1 MESINPSDIAD
12 LDFDSIS
19 FITLKTGDM
28 IMIDNSVP
36 KKIKLDKSKT
46 NNHSKKKDTIKQK
59 LSVSKQQ
66 NFTYKGKITFNK
78 LSSKYNY
85 LNNQII
91 LKNDFN
97 KVSKVS
103 KNLSFCYKAKYNRMI
118 MNDIQNLITKENPK
132 NSLFQYNHNN
142 HTNIESIINKQGL
155 NTNNNIKSNI
165 NENQLNNE
173 KVNNFIE
180 NNQLLTTDR
189 NNLNTKN
196 EEMTEEEN
204 LDMRIKRK
212 SRNYMERLSL
222 IFGEKNKPLV
232 NAVISLKIPSDVNR
246 QQSETEKEFDMMV
259 AQLKQKRSKYRI
271 NVNDHC
277 IYQKY
282 YELYKEN
289 NKEVKYFNLNRIKY
303 YQESENNNKENEKLN
318 TNENINNNKLDNI
331 NFNNTFYGSI
341 NNKGINKSI
350 IGFNDTN
357 ANNKTSMSIYG
368 DKIKTPREN
377 KLLSSRIKEM
387 GYNSTLVCPS
397 NNFKDKLDSDF

>member
-222 IFGEKNKPLV
+222 I
-232 NAVISLKIPSDVNR
+232 
-246 QQSETEKEFDMMV
+246 
-259 AQLKQKRSKYRI
+259 
-271 NVNDHC
+271 
-277 IYQKY
+277 
-282 YELYKEN
+282 
-289 NKEVKYFNLNRIKY
+289 
-303 YQESENNNKENEKLN
+303 
-318 TNENINNNKLDNI
+318 
-331 NFNNTFYGSI
+331 
-341 NNKGINKSI
+341 
-350 IGFNDTN
+350 
-357 ANNKTSMSIYG
+357 
-368 DKIKTPREN
+368 
-377 KLLSSRIKEM
+377 
-387 GYNSTLVCPS
+387 
-397 NNFKDKLDSDF
+397 

>member
-36 KKIKLDKSKT
+36 KKIKLDKPKT

-78 LSSKYNY
+78 FSSKYNY

-91 LKNDFN
+91 LKSDFN
-97 KVSKVS
+97 KVSKIS
-103 KNLSFCYKAKYNRMI
+103 KNLSFCFKAKYDRMI
-118 MNDIQNLITKENPK
+118 INDIQNLITKENPK
-132 NSLFQYNHNN
+132 NSLFQNNHNN
-142 HTNIESIINKQGL
+142 YANIESLINKQDI
-155 NTNNNIKSNI
+155 NTNNNNIKSNI
-165 NENQLNNE
+165 NENPLNNE

-180 NNQLLTTDR
+180 NNQLLTTNR

-246 QQSETEKEFDMMV
+246 EQSQTEKEFDMMV

-271 NVNDHC
+271 NLNDHC

-289 NKEVKYFNLNRIKY
+289 NKEYKYFNLNRIKY
-303 YQESENNNKENEKLN
+303 YQEYENYNKENERMNTNENNNKIDN
-318 TNENINNNKLDNI
+318 NIV
-331 NFNNTFYGSI
+331 NNTFYGSF
-341 NNKGINKSI
+341 NNKGINKSL
-350 IGFNDTN
+350 IGLNDTN

-368 DKIKTPREN
+368 EKIKTTREN
-377 KLLSSRIKEM
+377 KLFNSRIKEI
-387 GYNSTLVCPS
+387 GCNSTLICPT
-397 NNFKDKLDSDF
+397 NNFKDKSDAEL

>member
-1 MESINPSDIAD
+1 MESINPSDIAN

-36 KKIKLDKSKT
+36 KKIQLDKKIK
-46 NNHSKKKDTIKQK
+46 NNKNITQKDTIKPK
-59 LSVSKQQ
+59 LSVSKQN
-66 NFTYKGKITFNK
+66 NFSYKGKITFNK
-78 LSSKYNY
+78 FSSKYNNIN
-85 LNNQII
+85 NNQIL
-91 LKNDFN
+91 LKNNFN
-97 KVSKVS
+97 LISKIS
-103 KNLSFCYKAKYNRMI
+103 KNISFCYKAKYSKMFL
-118 MNDIQNLITKENPK
+118 NDIQNLNIKEVPKK
-132 NSLFQYNHNN
+132 NSFLQYNHNN
-142 HTNIESIINKQGL
+142 NDNKENFINNQNLNII
-155 NTNNNIKSNI
+155 NNNIKSNI
-165 NENQLNNE
+165 NENPLNKE
-173 KVNNFIE
+173 KVKE
-180 NNQLLTTDR
+180 NNQTLTLKR
-189 NNLNTKN
+189 NNLNTKT
-196 EEMTEEEN
+196 EEITEEEN

-212 SRNYMERLSL
+212 SRNYLERLNS
-222 IFGEKNKPLV
+222 IFSEKNKPLV

-246 QQSETEKEFDMMV
+246 EQSQTEKEFDMMV

-271 NVNDHC
+271 NLNDHC

-289 NKEVKYFNLNRIKY
+289 NKEYKYFNLNRIKY
-303 YQESENNNKENEKLN
+303 YQEYENYNKENERMNTNENNNKIDN
-318 TNENINNNKLDNI
+318 NII
-331 NFNNTFYGSI
+331 NNTFYGSF
-341 NNKGINKSI
+341 NNKGINKSL
-350 IGFNDTN
+350 IGLNDTN

>member
-66 NFTYKGKITFNK
+66 NFAYKGKITFNK
-78 LSSKYNY
+78 FSSKYNY

-97 KVSKVS
+97 KVSKIS

-142 HTNIESIINKQGL
+142 HTNMENLINKQDI

-165 NENQLNNE
+165 NENPLNNE

-180 NNQLLTTDR
+180 NNQLLTTNR

-246 QQSETEKEFDMMV
+246 EQSQTEKEFDMMV

-271 NVNDHC
+271 NLNDHC

-289 NKEVKYFNLNRIKY
+289 NKEYKYFNLNRIKY
-303 YQESENNNKENEKLN
+303 YQEYENYNKENERMNTNENNNKIDN
-318 TNENINNNKLDNI
+318 NIVNK
-331 NFNNTFYGSI
+331 TFYGSF
-341 NNKGINKSI
+341 NNKGINKSL
-350 IGFNDTN
+350 IGLNDTN
-357 ANNKTSMSIYG
+357 ANNKTSMSIYEE
-368 DKIKTPREN
+368 KIKTTREN
-377 KLLSSRIKEM
+377 KLFNSRIKEI
-387 GYNSTLVCPS
+387 GCNSTLICPT
-397 NNFKDKLDSDF
+397 NNFKDKSDAEL